1 MRPFKRS
8 KYPKA
13 MLIYISAILV
23 LTVVLLSMGIGSIAR
38 ERTRLESLS
47 NIELLGQALSTE
59 LTGRAWESARACLTD
74 PVIRLAVSED
84 GKSGVRADK
93 VRPRQLE
100 GYLRARHPI
109 ARHFFITR
117 NGRLVYPESRSDQ
130 PSIASLI
137 AESIAGPRFARFPV
151 DNIGADTLRIA
162 DDFHQVFYT
171 GMNSGSDN
179 VIYGFSADASWV
191 RDTLLPQST
200 DAALQDLVLPNLR
213 IEGNESQWRTDELEI
228 PLQKLFPFL
237 QLTISPAHVAA
248 RIQQSKRNILY
259 LVFANLL
266 FLAVIAVGTIL
277 VGRVARELHLRE
289 MKGEFLSAFSHDLK
303 TPLTII
309 QLYSETL
316 LRNEN
321 LSKRSRATYY
331 RIINRE
337 SQNLGQMLERVLTM
351 NRYERGRAHY
361 RLIEGDLLKDIGRK
375 IRSYLQHLRLRGFHV
390 VVSLPQQLPPVRFDV
405 EAAGQAV
412 LNLMDNARKYS
423 GDAKY
428 IGVALYQAGKEV
440 VIEVQD
446 RGPGIPKEEQTQLFD
461 GFYRGKDAASRKG
474 FGMGLYLVKQV
485 MLAHR
490 GRVELDSQVGK
501 GTTVRLIFPVAAHR
515 EHSLAGIWAATTR
528 LVNPTPRKHLGRNS
542 PSISTNESQPQGAAA
557 GPPGEPLT
565 QQGLR

>member
-38 ERTRLESLS
+38 ERKRLESLS

-59 LTGRAWESARACLTD
+59 LTGRAWESAKTCLTD
-74 PVIRLAVSED
+74 PVVRLAVSEY
-84 GKSGVRADK
+84 GTEGISADE
-93 VRPRQLE
+93 VTPLRWVD
-100 GYLRARHPI
+100 YLREKHPI
-109 ARHFFITR
+109 ARHFFIAR
-117 NGRLVYPESRSDQ
+117 NGRLVFPAPDQ
-130 PSIASLI
+130 AGDQASIESLI
-137 AESIAGPRFARFPV
+137 VESIAGPRVVRFPV
-151 DNIGADTLRIA
+151 NNIAADTLRIA

-171 GMNSGSDN
+171 GLNTGGDN
-179 VIYGFSADASWV
+179 TIYGFSADASWV
-191 RDTLLPQST
+191 RETLLPEST
-200 DAALQDLVLPNLR
+200 KATLQDLVLPNLR
-213 IEGNESQWRTDELEI
+213 IQGRESQWRSDELEI

-237 QLTISPAHVAA
+237 QLTISPTHVAA
-248 RIQQSKRNILY
+248 KIQQAKRDILY
-259 LVFANLL
+259 LTFANLL

-289 MKGEFLSAFSHDLK
+289 MKSEFFSAFSHDLK

-337 SQNLGQMLERVLTM
+337 SDNLGQMLERVLTM

-361 RLIEGDLLKDIGRK
+361 RLTEGDLLKDVGKR
-375 IRSYLQHLRLRGFHV
+375 IRGYLQHLRLRGFRV
-390 VVSLPQQLPPVRFDV
+390 VVSLPEQLPPVRFDV
-405 EAAGQAV
+405 EAASQAV

-428 IGVALYQAGKEV
+428 IRVAVFQRDKEV

-446 RGPGIPKEEQTQLFD
+446 RGPGIPKEEHSQLFD

-490 GRVELDSQVGK
+490 GRVELESKEGK
-501 GTTVRLIFPVAAHR
+501 GSTFRLVFPLATHR
-515 EHSLAGIWAATTR
+515 ARSLAGAWSALLRLSKPRRANILGAIPRPFRPTHPSQKAT
-528 LVNPTPRKHLGRNS
+528 
-542 PSISTNESQPQGAAA
+542 
-557 GPPGEPLT
+557 
-565 QQGLR
+565 

>member
-38 ERTRLESLS
+38 ERKRLESLS
-47 NIELLGQALSTE
+47 NIELLGQTLSAE
-59 LTGRAWESARACLTD
+59 LTSRAWESAKACLTD
-74 PVIRLAVSED
+74 PVVRFAVSGYSKE
-84 GKSGVRADK
+84 GVSSDQVTPRHWMGYIRAK
-93 VRPRQLE
+93 H
-100 GYLRARHPI
+100 AI
-109 ARHFFITR
+109 ARHFFIIR
-117 NGRLVYPESRSDQ
+117 NGRLVYPVAPSTNLALDQ
-130 PSIASLI
+130 PSIESLI
-137 AESIAGPRFARFPV
+137 AESIAGPRFARFPGS
-151 DNIGADTLRIA
+151 NIVADTLRIA

-171 GMNSGSDN
+171 GLNTGGEN
-179 VIYGFSADASWV
+179 LVYGFSADASWV

-200 DAALQDLVLPNLR
+200 KAALQDDLVLPDLR
-213 IEGNESQWRTDELEI
+213 MGGSDSQWRSDELEI

-237 QLTISPAHVAA
+237 QLTISPAQVASK
-248 RIQQSKRNILY
+248 IQQSKRNILY
-259 LVFANLL
+259 LTFANIL

-277 VGRVARELHLRE
+277 VGRVARELHLKE
-289 MKGEFLSAFSHDLK
+289 MKSEFFSAFSHDLK

-337 SQNLGQMLERVLTM
+337 SDNLGQMLERVLTM

-361 RLIEGDLLKDIGRK
+361 RLVEGDLLKDIGKR
-375 IRSYLQHLRLRGFHV
+375 IRGYLQHLRLRGFHI
-390 VVSLPQQLPPVRFDV
+390 VVSLPQQLPPIRFDV
-405 EAAGQAV
+405 EAASQAI

-428 IGVALYQAGKEV
+428 IRVAMFERDKEV
-440 VIEVQD
+440 VVEVQD
-446 RGPGIPKEEQTQLFD
+446 RGPGIPKEEHSQLFD

-485 MLAHR
+485 MRAHR
-490 GRVELDSQVGK
+490 GRVELESQVGK
-501 GTTVRLIFPVAAHR
+501 GSTFRLVFPVAIRRGPSFSGVRSSFWTSIRSRAGHV
-515 EHSLAGIWAATTR
+515 LAAI
-528 LVNPTPRKHLGRNS
+528 PRPFRQTD
-542 PSISTNESQPQGAAA
+542 PSQKTS
-557 GPPGEPLT
+557 
-565 QQGLR
+565 

>member
-8 KYPKA
+8 RYPKA

-23 LTVVLLSMGIGSIAR
+23 LTVVLLSLGIGSIAR
-38 ERTRLESLS
+38 ERKRLESLS

-59 LTGRAWESARACLTD
+59 LTGRAWESARACLND
-74 PVIRLAVSED
+74 PVVRLAVSTY
-84 GKSGVRADK
+84 GKEGVSSDQVTPRHWIEY
-93 VRPRQLE
+93 VRE
-100 GYLRARHPI
+100 KHPI
-109 ARHFFITR
+109 AHHFFITR
-117 NGRLVYPESRSDQ
+117 NGRLVYPESAANVATSGQ
-130 PSIASLI
+130 PGIEALI
-137 AESIAGPRFARFPV
+137 AESMAGPRFARFPGT
-151 DNIGADTLRIA
+151 NIVADTLRIA

-171 GMNSGSDN
+171 GLNTGSGN
-179 VIYGFSADASWV
+179 LIYGFSADAGWV
-191 RDTLLPQST
+191 KDTLLPQST
-200 DAALQDLVLPNLR
+200 KATLQDLVLPNLR
-213 IEGNESQWRTDELEI
+213 IGSADSQWRSNELAI

-248 RIQQSKRNILY
+248 KIHQSKRDIL
-259 LVFANLL
+259 LLTFANIM

-277 VGRVARELHLRE
+277 VGRVARELHLKE
-289 MKGEFLSAFSHDLK
+289 MKSEFFSAFSHDLK

-321 LSKRSRATYY
+321 LSKRSRGTYY

-337 SQNLGQMLERVLTM
+337 SDNLGQMLERVLTM

-361 RLIEGDLLKDIGRK
+361 RLTEGDLLKDIGKR
-375 IRSYLQHLRLRGFHV
+375 IRNYLQHLRLRGFHV

-405 EAAGQAV
+405 DAASQAI

-428 IGVALYQAGKEV
+428 IRVAMFEREKEV
-440 VIEVQD
+440 VVEVQD
-446 RGPGIPKEEQTQLFD
+446 RGPGIPKEEHSQLFD

-485 MLAHR
+485 MHAHR
-490 GRVELDSQVGK
+490 GRVELESQVGK
-501 GTTVRLIFPVAAHR
+501 GSTFSLVFPVAGRRA
-515 EHSLAGIWAATTR
+515 HSLSRASASLWKAVRVRGANVLGAI
-528 LVNPTPRKHLGRNS
+528 PRPFRQTD
-542 PSISTNESQPQGAAA
+542 PSQKTS
-557 GPPGEPLT
+557 
-565 QQGLR
+565 

>member
-23 LTVVLLSMGIGSIAR
+23 LTVVLLSLGIGSIAR

-74 PVIRLAVSED
+74 PVVRLAVTECGKVGVPLDTMTPRHWED
-84 GKSGVRADK
+84 H
-93 VRPRQLE
+93 
-100 GYLRARHPI
+100 LREKHPI
-109 ARHFFITR
+109 ARHFFVTR
-117 NGRLVYPESRSDQ
+117 NGRLVYPEAHSSETGPDQ
-130 PSIASLI
+130 PRIESLI
-137 AESIAGPRFARFPV
+137 AESLVGPRFARFPV
-151 DNIGADTLRIA
+151 NNIAADTLRIA

-171 GMNSGSDN
+171 GLTSDGASI
-179 VIYGFSADASWV
+179 VYGFSADAGWV
-191 RDTLLPQST
+191 RDTLLPESAKAT
-200 DAALQDLVLPNLR
+200 LQDLVLPNLR
-213 IEGNESQWRTDELEI
+213 MEGRVSQWRTDELEI

-237 QLTISPAHVAA
+237 QLTISPSHVAA
-248 RIQQSKRNILY
+248 KIQQSKRNIWY
-259 LVFANLL
+259 LAFANLL
-266 FLAVIAVGTIL
+266 FLAVIATGTIL

-289 MKGEFLSAFSHDLK
+289 MKTEFFNAFSHDLK

-331 RIINRE
+331 RIIHRE
-337 SQNLGQMLERVLTM
+337 SDNLGQMLERVLTM
-351 NRYERGRAHY
+351 NRCERGRAHY
-361 RLIEGDLLKDIGRK
+361 RLTEGDLLKDVGKR

-390 VVSLPQQLPPVRFDV
+390 IVSLPQHLPSVRFDV
-405 EAAGQAV
+405 EAASQAV

-428 IGVALYQAGKEV
+428 IRVAMYEGEKEV

-446 RGPGIPKEEQTQLFD
+446 RGPGIPKEEHSQLFN

-490 GRVELDSQVGK
+490 GRVELESGVGK
-501 GTTVRLIFPVAAHR
+501 GSTF
-515 EHSLAGIWAATTR
+515 R
-528 LVNPTPRKHLGRNS
+528 LVFPLAPHRARPLAAVWAPFLRLVKTHR
-542 PSISTNESQPQGAAA
+542 PSSGGAILRPFRQTHPSQKAS
-557 GPPGEPLT
+557 
-565 QQGLR
+565 

>member
-23 LTVVLLSMGIGSIAR
+23 LTVVLLSLGIGSIAR

-74 PVIRLAVSED
+74 PVVRLAVTECGKDGVSPGAMTPRHWED
-84 GKSGVRADK
+84 H
-93 VRPRQLE
+93 
-100 GYLRARHPI
+100 LREKHPI
-109 ARHFFITR
+109 ARHFFVTR
-117 NGRLVYPESRSDQ
+117 NGRLVYPEAHSSDGG
-130 PSIASLI
+130 PDPPRIESLI

-151 DNIGADTLRIA
+151 NNIAADTLRIA

-171 GMNSGSDN
+171 GLTSDGASI
-179 VIYGFSADASWV
+179 VYGFSADAGWV
-191 RDTLLPQST
+191 RDTLLPEST
-200 DAALQDLVLPNLR
+200 KATLQDLVLPNLR
-213 IEGNESQWRTDELEI
+213 MEGRASQWRTDELEI

-237 QLTISPAHVAA
+237 QLTISPTHVATK
-248 RIQQSKRNILY
+248 IQQSKRDILY
-259 LVFANLL
+259 LAFANLL
-266 FLAVIAVGTIL
+266 FLAVIAAGTIL

-289 MKGEFLSAFSHDLK
+289 TKTEFFSAFSHDLK

-331 RIINRE
+331 RIIHRE
-337 SQNLGQMLERVLTM
+337 SDNLGQMLERVLTM
-351 NRYERGRAHY
+351 NRCERGRAHY
-361 RLIEGDLLKDIGRK
+361 RLTEGDLLKDVGRR

-390 VVSLPQQLPPVRFDV
+390 VVSLPQHLPPVRFDM
-405 EAAGQAV
+405 EAASQAV

-423 GDAKY
+423 GEAKY
-428 IGVALYQAGKEV
+428 IRVAVYEGEKEV

-446 RGPGIPKEEQTQLFD
+446 RGLGIPKEEHSQLFD

-490 GRVELDSQVGK
+490 GRVEVESEVGK
-501 GTTVRLIFPVAAHR
+501 GSTFRLAFPLAIHR
-515 EHSLAGIWAATTR
+515 TRSLAAAWAPFLR
-528 LVNPTPRKHLGRNS
+528 LVKPRR
-542 PSISTNESQPQGAAA
+542 PSSWGAILRPFRQNHPSQKAS
-557 GPPGEPLT
+557 
-565 QQGLR
+565 